1 MGASKELFMH
11 TRQLEEL
18 QYSPDFTK
26 KEAVEQGKKAGKE
39 ILDRGEVLPTK
50 ALSNVVRLKEFIN
63 SLESYLR
70 SNVEINETHTENG
83 VEFSLRNTGDRLDY
97 EKDEVYAELKEKLK
111 DRENLL
117 KTAYKSKDTIYDGEG
132 VEICKVPVKT
142 VGKQV
147 LSLKF

>member
-1 MGASKELFMH
+1 MGATKELFMQ

-18 QYSPDFTK
+18 HYSPDFTK
-26 KEAVEQGKKAGKE
+26 KEAIAQGENIAKE
-39 ILDRGEVLPTK
+39 ILDRGEVTPVN

-63 SLESYLR
+63 SLEAYLR
-70 SNVEINETHTENG
+70 GNIEINEPHTANG

-97 EKDEVYAELKEKLK
+97 DKDQVIAELKKKLK
-111 DRENLL
+111 DREELVKL
-117 KTAYKSKDTIYDGEG
+117 ATKSDDEIYDGEG
-132 VEICKVPVKT
+132 FKVEKVPVKT

>member
-1 MGASKELFMH
+1 MGATKELFMH

-26 KEAVEQGKKAGKE
+26 KEAIAQGKKAGKE
-39 ILDRGEVLPTK
+39 ILDRGEVTPTN

-70 SNVEINETHTENG
+70 GNIEINETHTENG

-97 EKDEVYAELKEKLK
+97 EQDPVIAELKKKLK
-111 DRENLL
+111 DREDLVKL
-117 KTAYKSKDTIYDGEG
+117 ACKSGDDIYDSEG
-132 VEICKVPVKT
+132 VRVEKVPVKT
-142 VGKQV
+142 HGKQV